1 MHALIHSIR
10 NTVKYVR
17 SSTSRLKAFKRCVD
31 HVKSPNGIVV
41 LDCVTR
47 WNSTYLMLMFALK
60 FQAAFEKMVEVDKPY
75 KVYFKE
81 EENGKKNGEP
91 TWA

>member
-1 MHALIHSIR
+1 
-10 NTVKYVR
+10 
-17 SSTSRLKAFKRCVD
+17 
-31 HVKSPNGIVV
+31 
-41 LDCVTR
+41 
-47 WNSTYLMLMFALK
+47 MLMFALK

-91 TWA
+91 TWAWVLGKCQMNCAVF